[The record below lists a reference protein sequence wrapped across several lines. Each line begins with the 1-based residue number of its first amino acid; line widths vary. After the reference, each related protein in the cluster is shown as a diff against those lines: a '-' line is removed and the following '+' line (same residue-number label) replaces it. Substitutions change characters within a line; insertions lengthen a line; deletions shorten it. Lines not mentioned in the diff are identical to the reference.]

1 MFDGVDFHQANEFRF
16 SPNGVYYMQFERGT
30 LSDAEE
36 MSALI
41 HQLSGPFYSAPNCA
55 GAEVFKN
62 SISVCAMRGYLQ
74 APNFSYW
81 VARCPAGTLAG
92 FIAMRDQTHLFQ
104 FFVAEPFQR
113 QGLGRQLWQRARM
126 PSAAAGFTVNASL
139 RAIPV
144 YERFGFEKQGA
155 VKVEHGVTF
164 QPMRL
169 GGA

>member
-1 MFDGVDFHQANEFRF
+1 
-16 SPNGVYYMQFERGT
+16 MQFEMGT

-41 HQLSGPFYSAPNCA
+41 HELSGSFYVTANRA

-62 SISVCAMRGYLQ
+62 SISVCAVRGYLQ

-92 FIAMRDQTHLFQ
+92 FIGMRDQTHLYQ

-113 QGLGRQLWQRARM
+113 QGLGRQLWQRARANM
-126 PSAAAGFTVNASL
+126 PSTAAGFTVNASL